1 MEQMASDVGRGRAAE
16 AAERLREMGALVGD
30 AIDSVRRVILDL
42 GPAILDEQGLE
53 QAVRLYARQFAARTG
68 IQVEVRGS
76 ALPARVPPTHQRALY
91 RVLQGA
97 LSNVLEHA
105 RAGRVR
111 VTLKSGRGAGAEVVM
126 AVEDD
131 GVGFEAGRRAPA
143 PSFGFKTMRERMTA
157 LGGQFRVLSPLK
169 ARARQRR
176 GTRVEVK
183 LPLPDRGS

>member
-1 MEQMASDVGRGRAAE
+1 
-16 AAERLREMGALVGD
+16 MGALVADG
-30 AIDSVRRVILDL
+30 IDSVRRVILDL

-68 IQVEVRGS
+68 IHVDVRGGT
-76 ALPARVPPTHQRALY
+76 LPARVPATHQRALY

-105 RAGRVR
+105 RADKVR
-111 VTLKSGRGAGAEVVM
+111 VTLKAARGSAVGVVM

-131 GVGFEAGRRAPA
+131 GVGFDAGRRAPA
-143 PSFGFKTMRERMTA
+143 PSFGFKTMRERMAA
-157 LGGQFRVLSPLK
+157 LGGQFRVLSPLTG
-169 ARARQRR
+169 RGRSRR